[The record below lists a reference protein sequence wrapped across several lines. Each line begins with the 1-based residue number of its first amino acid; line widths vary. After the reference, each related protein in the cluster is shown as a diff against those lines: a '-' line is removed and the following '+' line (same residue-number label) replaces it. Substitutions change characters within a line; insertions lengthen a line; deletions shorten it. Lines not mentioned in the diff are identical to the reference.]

1 MLGRGGFEMKAAI
14 AAAMVG
20 DTFLGSARPS
30 VYDMKAKEKQVA
42 KRRAKNKMKKKSR

>member
-1 MLGRGGFEMKAAI
+1 MLSKAGVGMKMAI